1 VGFYSDDRFLLDHV
15 TEFIGTALKN
25 GSGAIV
31 VATDSHRNGLLSRL
45 QGYGVD
51 VIQAIEHGRYLELDA
66 AEILAAFMVDGKP
79 DASRVLALFGNLTL
93 MTAKGAKKGRISRCR
108 FRRMRGSPVCTR

>member
-1 VGFYSDDRFLLDHV
+1 M
-15 TEFIGTALKN
+15 
-25 GSGAIV
+25 
-31 VATDSHRNGLLSRL
+31 
-45 QGYGVD
+45 D

-79 DASRVLALFGNLTL
+79 DASRVLALFGNLIL